1 MKKLLAIA
9 LVLSTANA
17 GVAMANAPIESFKKF
32 QLKNGNYNPSVFK
45 NKTVNGLKID
55 DCLPTLDDSGKAV
68 MGDSAPYQY
77 NACNAKNSK
86 HLLEL
91 AKQKPNFAGKYVLV
105 SIANNLGDYNEYIF
119 AVIDKA
125 NKQVI
130 FSPHYFSTSDNKTP
144 AFEFKLNDT
153 KACTS
158 AKSKQVVNVFV
169 PTLEEI
175 ISNKDHVSKKQCL
188 EFKKGKL
195 YSTNWVEYMA
205 NQEG

>member
-1 MKKLLAIA
+1 MKKLFVMTLGLII
-9 LVLSTANA
+9 ANA
-17 GVAMANAPIESFKKF
+17 SMAMANAPIESFKKF

-68 MGDSAPYQY
+68 MGDSDPYQY

-91 AKQKPNFAGKYVLV
+91 AKQKPNFAGKYVLAGISNKV
-105 SIANNLGDYNEYIF
+105 GWGNEFIF
-119 AVIDKA
+119 VVIDTS
-125 NKQVI
+125 NKQV
-130 FSPHYFSTSDNKTP
+130 FTSPHYYSTSDNKMP
-144 AFEFKLNDT
+144 KFEFKLTDT
-153 KACTS
+153 KACTP

-205 NQEG
+205 NQGG